1 MMAGTAE
8 SAFER
13 LSQADDFIHVDA
25 KRVIIGGIP
34 VNPLSRAQWCDKLL
48 ADWRERS
55 RQAGPPKILTTV
67 NGQVMSLF
75 GRDAQYHD
83 ALLAADGVAADG
95 MSVVNAAARYAKSRL
110 PERVAT
116 TDWFHD
122 AAAMAQEHGL
132 SFYIIGASLD
142 TNLQAVAEIRRLY
155 PRLIIAGHRDGYFN
169 DSEIPQIARDVEAAG
184 TDVLWLGIGNPRQ
197 LLIAF
202 KLKPLLSRVTWIRT
216 CGGLLDHISGTHKRA
231 PAFLQQHGLEWAW
244 RMALEPRRLFW
255 RYLTTNIHAMYRMR
269 AHTQKPDTSGSH

>member
-1 MMAGTAE
+1 MMAGI
-8 SAFER
+8 
-13 LSQADDFIHVDA
+13 ADIAHGQPGREDGFMHADA
-25 KRVIIGGIP
+25 RRVVVGGIP
-34 VNPLSRAQWCDKLL
+34 VSPLSRAQWCDRLL

-55 RQAGPPKILTTV
+55 RQPGSPKVLTTV

-75 GRDAQYHD
+75 GRNAEYRD

-95 MSVVNAAARYAKSRL
+95 MSVVNASAKYAKSRL

-132 SFYIIGASLD
+132 SFYIIGSSPE
-142 TNLQAVAEIRRLY
+142 TNLNAVAEIQRLY
-155 PRLIIAGHRDGYFN
+155 PRLIIAGHRDGYFA
-169 DSEIPQIARDVEAAG
+169 DGDIPQIARDVEAAG

-197 LLIAF
+197 LLVAF

-216 CGGLLDHISGTHKRA
+216 CGGLLDHLSGTHKRA

-269 AHTQKPDTSGSH
+269 AHTHKIDA

>member
-1 MMAGTAE
+1 MH
-8 SAFER
+8 
-13 LSQADDFIHVDA
+13 ADARPV
-25 KRVIIGGIP
+25 VIGGIP
-34 VNPLSRAQWCDKLL
+34 VTPLTKAQWCDKLL
-48 ADWRERS
+48 ADWQERS
-55 RQAGPPKILTTV
+55 REAGLPKVLTTV

-75 GRDAQYHD
+75 ARDSAYRN

-95 MSVVNAAARYAKSRL
+95 MSVVYASAKYAKSPL

-132 SFYIIGASLD
+132 SFYIIGASPD
-142 TNLQAVAEIRRLY
+142 INLQAVAEIRRRY
-155 PRLIIAGHRDGYFN
+155 PRLIIAGHRDGYFD

-197 LLIAF
+197 LLVAF
-202 KLKPLLSRVTWIRT
+202 KLKPLLSRVTWVRT
-216 CGGLLDHISGTHKRA
+216 CGGLLDHLSGTHKRA
-231 PAFLQQHGLEWAW
+231 PALLQRHGLEWAW
-244 RMALEPRRLFW
+244 RVVLEPRRLFW

-269 AHTQKPDTSGSH
+269 AHTQRPDTSGSH